1 MSARSDMTTKIKMTN
16 NELPPFTSLVGQ
28 ILIAMPGIDDDRFDQ
43 AVIYVC
49 SHTEEEGAIG
59 LVINH
64 PANQLTLKDITMQLQ
79 IEPLPDRADKPLFIG
94 GPDQITRGFV
104 LHSDDY
110 RSVSTCSVADGISL
124 TATQDIIK
132 DIATGNGPRNSLIAL
147 GRSNWIRGQLEEE
160 IMTNVWLTA
169 NPTYDLIFNTPYPKQ
184 WSAALALLGVQPELL
199 AASAGKA

>member
-1 MSARSDMTTKIKMTN
+1 MWATSVMMMKIKMSN
-16 NELPPFTSLVGQ
+16 NDLPPFSSLAGQ
-28 ILIAMPGIDDDRFDQ
+28 ILIAMPNIDDDRFEQ

-79 IEPLPDRADKPLFIG
+79 LDPLPEMANKPLFIG

-110 RSVSTCSVADGISL
+110 QSVSTSLVANGIAL

-132 DIATGNGPRNSLIAL
+132 DIALGNGPRNSLITL
-147 GRSNWIRGQLEEE
+147 GRSSWIRGQLEEE
-160 IMTNVWLTA
+160 IMTNIWLTA
-169 NPTYDLIFNTPYPKQ
+169 VPTYDLIFNTPYPKQ
-184 WSAALALLGVQPELL
+184 WSTALKLLGVQPELL
-199 AASAGKA
+199 ATGAGKA

>member
-1 MSARSDMTTKIKMTN
+1 MTN
-16 NELPPFTSLVGQ
+16 NELPPFSSLAGQ

-49 SHTEEEGAIG
+49 SHTEDEGAMG

-64 PANQLTLKDITMQLQ
+64 PANQLTLRDITRQLQ
-79 IEPLPDRADKPLFIG
+79 LDPLPDVAEKPLFIG

-110 RSVSTCSVADGISL
+110 HSLSTCPVADRIAL

-132 DIATGNGPRNSLIAL
+132 DIALRNGPKNSLIAL
-147 GRSNWIRGQLEEE
+147 GRSSWIRGQLEEE

-169 NPTYDLIFNTPYPKQ
+169 TPTYDLIFNTPFPKQ
-184 WSAALALLGVQPELL
+184 WNAALALLGVQPERL
-199 AASAGKA
+199 AANAGKA